1 MFASGFYAEARALF
15 INEHPLFFLQEPG
28 TNEEIKEFVKNNYN
42 GQFDMFSKI
51 EVNGNNTH
59 PFWKYL
65 KMKQTGTLGR

>member
-1 MFASGFYAEARALF
+1 MNIVCL
-15 INEHPLFFLQEPG
+15 FLQEPG

-51 EVNGNNTH
+51 DVNGNNAH

-65 KMKQTGTLGR
+65 KMKQTGTFGRYDVGTVILLF